1 MATGFDFA
9 DVFDEVVDR
18 AGGELSTAADVVR
31 VRRGLRLL
39 LERWEAQGF
48 NTWRIRSVQ
57 LIAPGISPRVA
68 LPDDVDDI
76 ININVIRRFGNEV
89 NDRHWHHTG
98 TEAPIT
104 RISAAQYAQLGSK
117 HSDGYPSQYWLNRR
131 DPPELMLHPVGRCEL
146 VITYVERPA
155 EFKRFGNSL
164 DDVPGRWLEAM
175 IMGLAHDLA
184 RKRPPYN
191 EGLIAR
197 LKGEAALAE
206 QLAQDADRDRSRF
219 RYRISRRG
227 R

>member
-48 NTWRIRSVQ
+48 NTWRIRTVR
-57 LIAPGISPRVA
+57 LFVPGVSPRVA

-76 ININVIRRFGNEV
+76 ININVVRRFGPECD
-89 NDRHWHHTG
+89 DRHWHHTG
-98 TEAPIT
+98 SEAPIS

-117 HSDGYPSQYWLNRR
+117 LNEGYPSQYWLDRQ
-131 DPPELMLHPVGRCEL
+131 DPPALMLHPVGRCEL

-155 EFKRFGNSL
+155 AFQRYGNSL

-197 LKGEAALAE
+197 LKTEAALAE

-219 RYRISRRG
+219 RYQIGHRR